1 MPVYLY
7 EVIREDGQ
15 PGERFEVVQRMAEDA
30 LKVHPETGEPVK
42 RVITA
47 PAIGS
52 RWMDMNMDRNMK
64 DDSKL
69 NKLGFTKYEKSG
81 DGKYVK
87 KFGQGPDMISK
98 D

>member
-7 EVIREDGQ
+7 EVVREDGQ

-30 LKVHPETGEPVK
+30 LTVHPETGEPVK

>member
-15 PGERFEVVQRMAEDA
+15 PGERFEVVQRMADDA
-30 LKVHPETGEPVK
+30 LTAHPETGEPVK

>member
-7 EVIREDGQ
+7 EVVREDKQ
-15 PGERFEVVQRMAEDA
+15 PGERFEVVQRMAEDPLTA
-30 LKVHPETGEPVK
+30 HPETGEPVR

-52 RWMDMNMDRNMK
+52 RWMGMNMERSVK
-64 DDSKL
+64 DDKKL
-69 NKLGFTKYEKSG
+69 NDLGFTKYEKSG

-87 KFGQGPDMISK
+87 KFGQGPNLISK